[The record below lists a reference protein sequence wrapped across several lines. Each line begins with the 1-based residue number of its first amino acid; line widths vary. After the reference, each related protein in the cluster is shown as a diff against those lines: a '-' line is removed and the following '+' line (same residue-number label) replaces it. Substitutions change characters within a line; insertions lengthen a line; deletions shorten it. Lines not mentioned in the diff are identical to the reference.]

1 MSNLIPYYLDGR
13 EDVEDENI
21 EVKIDL
27 STVAASIMKGGAFR
41 ETVHAAAVAALA
53 PLANSEKTEWIDAN
67 HDVIEED
74 GGDADACW
82 AQFMAGRADALAH
95 QIEPDIC
102 SELSALIDE
111 AEIESP
117 DDDVESDDE

>member
-1 MSNLIPYYLDGR
+1 MSNLIAYYLDGR
-13 EDVEDENI
+13 EDVEDENV

-27 STVAASIMKGGAFR
+27 TSVATSIMKGAAFR

-53 PLANSEKTEWIDAN
+53 PLVNSEKTEWVDEN
-67 HDVIEED
+67 HDVIDED
-74 GGDADACW
+74 GGDPDACW

-102 SELSALIDE
+102 AELSVLVDE
-111 AEIESP
+111 DE
-117 DDDVESDDE
+117 VEQPADDE